1 MRHSAGYLLLI
12 LIAVIAFGSAQAKEP
27 ENLHTA
33 KERSVFYHDSG
44 EYNYD
49 QEVVVERAINYLRSR
64 VNENNFESEGK
75 NKLAIV
81 FDIDETCLSN
91 YKSLKSLDFGFQAD
105 SLVPLLEKADDP
117 AIEPTLKLYKYAKQ
131 NGVTVFF
138 ITGRPEGLR
147 LITEANLKKAGFSEW
162 EKLFLKPEKYE
173 QKSVI
178 PYKSGARKSI
188 EEEGYTI
195 VVNIGD
201 QWSDLAGG
209 HSESVYKLPNP
220 YYYIP

>member
-1 MRHSAGYLLLI
+1 MRIILYLFITVLLFVNI
-12 LIAVIAFGSAQAKEP
+12 SQAKEP

-33 KERSVFYHDSG
+33 KERAVFYHDSG

-49 QEVVVERAINYLRSR
+49 QERVVQNAMSYLRSR
-64 VNENNFESEGK
+64 VHENNLESEDK
-75 NKLAIV
+75 KKLAIV
-81 FDIDETCLSN
+81 FDIDETSLSN
-91 YKSLKSLDFGFQAD
+91 YKILKSLDFAFHIHSFGTD
-105 SLVPLLEKADDP
+105 IEKADDP
-117 AIEPTLKLYKYAKQ
+117 AIEPTLRLYKQAKQ
-131 NGVTVFF
+131 SGVTIFF
-138 ITGRPEGLR
+138 ITGRSEELR
-147 LITEANLKKAGFSEW
+147 VITEANLKKVGFTEW
-162 EKLFLKPEKYE
+162 EKLFMKPEKYDHHSE
-173 QKSVI
+173 I
-178 PYKSGARKSI
+178 PYKSAARKSI